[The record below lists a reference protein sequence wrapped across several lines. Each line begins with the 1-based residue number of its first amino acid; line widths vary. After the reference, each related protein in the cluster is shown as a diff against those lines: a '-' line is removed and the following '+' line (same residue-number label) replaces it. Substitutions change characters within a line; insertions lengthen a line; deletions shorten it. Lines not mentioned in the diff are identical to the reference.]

1 MSVKWQKE
9 FATGVVEIDRQHQE
23 LFSKLD
29 DLLAAVENG
38 KGQKALADTYSFL
51 DDYTRKHFAAEE
63 GLQRK
68 FNYPHV
74 ALHCEE
80 HQSFLKNLE
89 RLKSLMTANG
99 PTDAVVKLTRDTL
112 VNWLIQHICS
122 TDQRLGD
129 FVKVNRNS
137 EWEKWLQS
145 QF

>member
-9 FATGVVEIDRQHQE
+9 YATGVVEIDSQHQE
-23 LFSKLD
+23 LFSQLD
-29 DLLAAVENG
+29 DLLDAIEKG
-38 KGQKALADTYSFL
+38 KGQKVLSDIHSFL
-51 DDYTRKHFAAEE
+51 DDYTRKHFTAEE

-80 HQSFLKNLE
+80 HKSFLNNLE
-89 RLKSLMTANG
+89 RLKSRIAADG

-112 VNWLIQHICS
+112 VNWLIHHVCT
-122 TDQRLGD
+122 TDKHLGD
-129 FVKVNRNS
+129 FVKVHRNV
-137 EWEKWLQS
+137 EWEKWMRS